1 MDPLAAN
8 ARIAIQRATTVTDEY
23 GDETEA
29 WTLYAEA
36 FAQVRFGS
44 SQERREAAQEVASQ
58 TATFV
63 VLWSPTLA
71 AVTPQDRISWNGEWD
86 VTGVAP
92 SLQLNDHLE
101 FTAVRR
107 AT

>member
-1 MDPLAAN
+1 MKAAARN

-44 SQERREAAQEVASQ
+44 SQERREAAQEIASQ

-71 AVTPQDRISWNGEWD
+71 AVTPQDRISWNGAWD
-86 VTGVAP
+86 ITGTAP
-92 SLQLNDHLE
+92 SLALNEHLE
-101 FTAVRR
+101 ITATRSVS
-107 AT
+107 